1 MSSQNHSAQN
11 NSQRNNNQQNN
22 SQFKIVASDLDG
34 TLLAPDHQLN
44 DFSKQTLNDLHNKGL
59 TFVFAT
65 GRHHVDVAGIRAQV
79 GIPAFM
85 ITSNGARVHD
95 QDNTLLYSKN
105 IHPDVIQPI
114 IDTVSHDEDIRIN
127 VYQNDSWLINREDDL
142 LKKFHKDSGFAY
154 SLFDTN
160 NAPADGIA
168 KIFFVYP
175 DHDYLAGFESKL
187 NENFGEQIH
196 VAFSTPHCLEV
207 MAAGVSK
214 GSALQAV
221 AESVGMQLDNCI
233 AFGDGMNDVEMLTMA
248 GKGLLMGSAHE
259 KVFSALPQ
267 TQVIGTNE
275 EDAVAHYLREH
286 LI

>member
-1 MSSQNHSAQN
+1 MSSQSNTE
-11 NSQRNNNQQNN
+11 
-22 SQFKIVASDLDG
+22 FKIVASDLDG

-65 GRHHVDVAGIRAQV
+65 GRHHVDVAGIRDQV

-95 QDNTLLYSKN
+95 QNNTLLYSK
-105 IHPDVIQPI
+105 DIQPDIIQSI
-114 IDTVSHDEDIRIN
+114 IDTVSHDEAIRIN
-127 VYQNDSWLINREDDL
+127 LYQHDNWLINREDEL

-154 SLFDTN
+154 SLFDIKD
-160 NAPADGIA
+160 APADGIA

-175 DHDYLAGFESKL
+175 DHNYLAEYESKL
-187 NENFGEQIH
+187 NDNFGQQIH
-196 VAFSTPHCLEV
+196 VAFSTPHCLEI
-207 MAAGVSK
+207 MAGGVSK

-221 AESVGMQLDNCI
+221 AESVGMQLDDCI
-233 AFGDGMNDVEMLTMA
+233 AFGDGMNDVEMLSMA

-275 EDAVAHYLREH
+275 EDAVARYLREH